1 MLKKKQI
8 VEIVSVVV
16 IAFLIGTL
24 LNFNFSA
31 IAGKDEIS
39 SPPVWPV
46 KLATETFIVFD
57 HEYVAEYSV
66 TETKAIDVDGYKTVH
81 VLFRPAWETDIYM
94 VCQWKFETLDGVEYL
109 ESAMDTSISG
119 VHTFE
124 VKSPT
129 LWIRI
134 VNNTGSDVP
143 ANTVIVYAQSG

>member
-16 IAFLIGTL
+16 IAFIFGSM
-24 LNFNFSA
+24 LNFNFLA
-31 IAGKDEIS
+31 IAGKDEG

-94 VCQWKFETLDGVEYL
+94 VCQWKFETPGGVEYL
-109 ESAMDTSISG
+109 ESAMDTSASG
-119 VHTFE
+119 IHTFE

-134 VNNTGSDVP
+134 VNNSPFDVP